1 MREKFSNWSANHS
14 ASETVTLAF
23 WNIMLVVFIG
33 SAGWMAKGIIQNNVG
48 PDCADTFRV
57 TDPRLNAIL
66 FLEDLEEQGLFNPE
80 SDAIQ
85 DFAWVYDGGQL
96 RFMIALNSG
105 MYTATACYSDGK
117 ALFQDLQLQEPE
129 SQIQQAK

>member
-1 MREKFSNWSANHS
+1 MIEKFGNWSANHS
-14 ASETVTLAF
+14 ASETATLAF
-23 WNIMLVVFIG
+23 WNIVLVAFIG
-33 SAGWMAKGIIQNNVG
+33 GAGWMAKGIIQNNMG
-48 PDCADTFRV
+48 PDCAETFRV
-57 TDPRLNAIL
+57 TDPRLNAVL
-66 FLEDLEEQGLFNPE
+66 FLQDLEEQGLFNPE

>member
-14 ASETVTLAF
+14 ASETATLAF
-23 WNIMLVVFIG
+23 WNIMLVAFIG
-33 SAGWMAKGIIQNNVG
+33 GAGWMAKGIIQNNVG
-48 PDCADTFRV
+48 PDCAETFRV

-105 MYTATACYSDGK
+105 MYTATACYSEGK

>member
-14 ASETVTLAF
+14 ASETATLAF

-33 SAGWMAKGIIQNNVG
+33 GAGWMAKGIIQNNMG
-48 PDCADTFRV
+48 PDCAETFRV

-66 FLEDLEEQGLFNPE
+66 FLKDLEEQGLFNPE

-105 MYTATACYSDGK
+105 MYTATACYADGK